1 LLMFSVKQDF
11 QIENEPRGITAYEGF
26 RLT

>member
-1 LLMFSVKQDF
+1 MFSVKQDF

>member
-1 LLMFSVKQDF
+1 MFSVKQDF
-11 QIENEPRGITAYEGF
+11 QIENEPRGIKAYEGF